1 MKLAQIILVL
11 IQLYLSTKGNYFE
24 KYGMTFE
31 ENDVDSVMGVI
42 LEWTLTCSIL
52 FGFLIMS
59 FDVAHFRFGYENFAT
74 KGIQNIQQE
83 QQELNSVNSIN
94 QYPVQSIQ

>member
-1 MKLAQIILVL
+1 MQ
-11 IQLYLSTKGNYFE
+11 
-24 KYGMTFE
+24 FE

-42 LEWTLTCSIL
+42 LEWTLTCTVL
-52 FGFLIMS
+52 FGFVIMS
-59 FDVAHFRFGYENFAT
+59 FDVAHFRFGYENFST
-74 KGIQNIQQE
+74 KGNQRIQQ